1 MLCGTTTEWPLLS
14 LPMSTTEPSL
24 VAEGLRKEFGTVT
37 ALDGVDLAVEGPQIL
52 GVAGPNGSGKTTLI
66 HCLLGLLT
74 PTAGDARVAGTRPAS
89 FDAADRRRLGYMPQH
104 TAVYDDLTVRENVA
118 FFAKLYGVGARSAGV
133 DRALSFVDL
142 ADRADS
148 RIDELSGGMVRRTS
162 LACALVHDPEVVFL
176 DEPTV
181 GLDPRLRASMWAGF
195 RERRDAGALLVVSTH
210 YLGEVTHCDRVL
222 FLREGRVLAHDSPD
236 AFLESTETGE
246 MEEAFLA
253 LLDEEGAGGGGDH
266 RDSIDVP
273 HATTVAGGERR

>member
-1 MLCGTTTEWPLLS
+1 MLRGTTTEWPLLS
-14 LPMSTTEPSL
+14 LTMSTTEPSL

-37 ALDGVDLAVEGPQIL
+37 ALDGVDLAVGGPQIL

-118 FFAKLYGVGARSAGV
+118 FFAKLYGVDDRSAAV

-142 ADRADS
+142 ADRANS

-162 LACALVHDPEVVFL
+162 LACAMVHDPEVVFL

-181 GLDPRLRASMWAGF
+181 GSTPGCGRRCGRASTSAATRARSSSSRPTTWARSPTATGCSSCA
-195 RERRDAGALLVVSTH
+195 RGGSSRTIPPTPSSNRRRPGRWRRPSSRSSTRRVRAVVEIIGTVST
-210 YLGEVTHCDRVL
+210 
-222 FLREGRVLAHDSPD
+222 SP
-236 AFLESTETGE
+236 T
-246 MEEAFLA
+246 
-253 LLDEEGAGGGGDH
+253 
-266 RDSIDVP
+266 
-273 HATTVAGGERR
+273 RRR